1 MTVHSK
7 SSRSACACSA
17 RCSRVFFR
25 FSSSGRI
32 KNADFHPVHWEISSF
47 CSFRHARHLLPEKCQ
62 LSEWKPQSPGAARDR
77 SHHRPPSLET
87 PDAFL
92 NLRRDDLLYAASVCI
107 LRYLWIMEFLRSPN
121 IQIISYLFSIESMKH
136 FPCSISQIIKRTSIF
151 PTQISFLFMKL

>member
-92 NLRRDDLLYAASVCI
+92 NLRRDDLLYAAASVCI
-107 LRYLWIMEFLRSPN
+107 LRYLWIMIKRIFASR
-121 IQIISYLFSIESMKH
+121 
-136 FPCSISQIIKRTSIF
+136 PCSSADRA
-151 PTQISFLFMKL
+151 

>member
-25 FSSSGRI
+25 FHLPGES

-62 LSEWKPQSPGAARDR
+62 LSEWKPRSPGAARDR

-92 NLRRDDLLYAASVCI
+92 NLRRVDLLCCCFGLYSEIPLDYGQRIFAS
-107 LRYLWIMEFLRSPN
+107 R
-121 IQIISYLFSIESMKH
+121 
-136 FPCSISQIIKRTSIF
+136 PCSSADRA
-151 PTQISFLFMKL
+151 